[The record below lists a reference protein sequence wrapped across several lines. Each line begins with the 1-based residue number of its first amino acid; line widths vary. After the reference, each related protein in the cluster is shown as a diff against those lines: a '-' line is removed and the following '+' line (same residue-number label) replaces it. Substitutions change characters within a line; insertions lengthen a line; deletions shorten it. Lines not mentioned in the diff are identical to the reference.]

1 MTRGAGHDG
10 LDHRGP
16 QGLPDGQVVPRIG
29 RPRGQQLGHGIPG
42 RSHRTGCP
50 SGQRVEQRVVRGD
63 GGQVDEIAERQH
75 VESRTP
81 ETALTRDSSS
91 TADRGMRWVAA
102 HGSSWNP

>member
-1 MTRGAGHDG
+1 M
-10 LDHRGP
+10 
-16 QGLPDGQVVPRIG
+16 PRALLLVA
-29 RPRGQQLGHGIPG
+29 PHP
-42 RSHRTGCP
+42 
-50 SGQRVEQRVVRGD
+50 